1 MDDIKSINEALD
13 IDNRIAR
20 LEDQVEELEGRNRR
34 LRDLAIQ
41 EELTMSEWMV
51 ILDLATV
58 WSPLDMP
65 AILDKKSNA
74 HMHTDEF
81 YNQVNSLFK
90 KALTKVDAEGSY
102 DSNSRYATDS
112 ID

>member
-1 MDDIKSINEALD
+1 MDDKTLN
-13 IDNRIAR
+13 IDERIER
-20 LEDQVEELEGRNRR
+20 LEDQVEELEARNRR

-65 AILDKKSNA
+65 SIMDKKSNG
-74 HMHTDEF
+74 HMHTDAF
-81 YNQVNSLFK
+81 YDQVNSLFK
-90 KALTKVDAEGSY
+90 KALSKIDAEGSY

>member
-1 MDDIKSINEALD
+1 MDDKTLN
-13 IDNRIAR
+13 IDERIDR

-65 AILDKKSNA
+65 SIMDKKSNA
-74 HMHTDEF
+74 HMHTDAF
-81 YNQVNSLFK
+81 YDQVNSLFK
-90 KALTKVDAEGSY
+90 KALNKVDAEGSY
-102 DSNSRYATDS
+102 DSNSRYATDT

>member
-1 MDDIKSINEALD
+1 MDDKTLN
-13 IDNRIAR
+13 IDERIER

-41 EELTMSEWMV
+41 EELTLSEWMV

-65 AILDKKSNA
+65 SIMDKKSNG
-74 HMHTDEF
+74 HMHTDSF
-81 YNQVNSLFK
+81 YDQVNSLFK
-90 KALTKVDAEGSY
+90 KALSKVTEVTEY
-102 DSNSRYATDS
+102 DSNSRYSTDA

>member
-1 MDDIKSINEALD
+1 MDDKTLN
-13 IDNRIAR
+13 IDERIER
-20 LEDQVEELEGRNRR
+20 LEDQVEELEARNRR

-65 AILDKKSNA
+65 SIMDKKSNG
-74 HMHTDEF
+74 HMHTDAF
-81 YNQVNSLFK
+81 YDQVNSLFK
-90 KALTKVDAEGSY
+90 KALTKVSEEGSY

>member
-1 MDDIKSINEALD
+1 MDDKTLN
-13 IDNRIAR
+13 IDERIDR

-65 AILDKKSNA
+65 SIMDKKSNA

-90 KALTKVDAEGSY
+90 KALNKVDAEGSY
-102 DSNSRYATDS
+102 DSNSRYATDT

>member
-1 MDDIKSINEALD
+1 MGDMKSINEALD

-34 LRDLAIQ
+34 LRALAIQ
-41 EELTMSEWMV
+41 EELTGSEWQV
-51 ILDLATV
+51 ILDLACV

-65 AILDKKSNA
+65 SIMDKKSNG
-74 HMHTDEF
+74 HMHTDAF
-81 YNQVNSLFK
+81 YDQVNSLFK
-90 KALTKVDAEGSY
+90 KALTKVNEEGSY
-102 DSNSRYATDS
+102 DSNSRYATDT

>member
-1 MDDIKSINEALD
+1 MDDKTLN
-13 IDNRIAR
+13 IDERIER

-41 EELTMSEWMV
+41 EELTLSEWMV

-65 AILDKKSNA
+65 SIMDKKSNG
-74 HMHTDEF
+74 HMHTDAF
-81 YNQVNSLFK
+81 YDQVNSLFK
-90 KALTKVDAEGSY
+90 KALTKVNEVTEY
-102 DSNSRYATDS
+102 DSNSRYSTDA

>member
-1 MDDIKSINEALD
+1 MDDKTLN
-13 IDNRIAR
+13 IDERIDR

-65 AILDKKSNA
+65 SIMDKKSNA

-81 YNQVNSLFK
+81 YDQVNSLFK
-90 KALTKVDAEGSY
+90 KALNKVDAEGSY
-102 DSNSRYATDS
+102 DSNSRYATDT

>member
-1 MDDIKSINEALD
+1 MDDKTLN
-13 IDNRIAR
+13 IDEHIER
-20 LEDQVEELEGRNRR
+20 LEDQVEELEARNRR
-34 LRDLAIQ
+34 LRALAIQ

-65 AILDKKSNA
+65 SIMDKKSNG
-74 HMHTDEF
+74 HMHTDAF
-81 YNQVNSLFK
+81 YDQVNSLFK
-90 KALTKVDAEGSY
+90 KALSKIDAEGSY

>member
-1 MDDIKSINEALD
+1 MDDKTLN
-13 IDNRIAR
+13 IDERIER

-65 AILDKKSNA
+65 SIMDKKSNA

-90 KALTKVDAEGSY
+90 KALNKVDAEGSY

>member
-1 MDDIKSINEALD
+1 MDDKTLN
-13 IDNRIAR
+13 IDERIER

-41 EELTMSEWMV
+41 EELTLSEWMV

-65 AILDKKSNA
+65 SIMDKKSNG
-74 HMHTDEF
+74 HMHTDSF
-81 YNQVNSLFK
+81 YDQVNSLFK
-90 KALTKVDAEGSY
+90 KALTKVNEVTEY
-102 DSNSRYATDS
+102 DSNSRYSTDA

>member
-1 MDDIKSINEALD
+1 MDDKTLN
-13 IDNRIAR
+13 IDERIER

-41 EELTMSEWMV
+41 EELTLSEWMV

-65 AILDKKSNA
+65 SIMDKKSNG
-74 HMHTDEF
+74 HMHTDSF
-81 YNQVNSLFK
+81 YDQVNSLFK
-90 KALTKVDAEGSY
+90 KALSKVNEVTEY
-102 DSNSRYATDS
+102 DSNSRYSTDA

>member
-1 MDDIKSINEALD
+1 MNDINE
-13 IDNRIAR
+13 RIER
-20 LEDQVEELEGRNRR
+20 LEFQVEELEGRNRR

-65 AILDKKSNA
+65 SIMDKKSNG

-90 KALTKVDAEGSY
+90 KALNKVDAEGSY

>member
-1 MDDIKSINEALD
+1 MDDKTLN
-13 IDNRIAR
+13 IDERIER
-20 LEDQVEELEGRNRR
+20 LEDQVEELEARNRR

-65 AILDKKSNA
+65 SIMDKKSNA

-90 KALTKVDAEGSY
+90 KALSKIDAEGSY

>member
-1 MDDIKSINEALD
+1 MNDINE
-13 IDNRIAR
+13 RIER
-20 LEDQVEELEGRNRR
+20 LEFQVEELEGRNRR

-65 AILDKKSNA
+65 SIMDKKSNG
-74 HMHTDEF
+74 HMHTDKF

-90 KALTKVDAEGSY
+90 KALNKVDAEGSY